1 MICETMAGD
10 NRFEIIA
17 KAKHAILE
25 GTNIDTS
32 EDEMKVLDNFLF
44 RCWQMGWL
52 DKYDDTK
59 TGKWVLDPNGMD
71 WNISAWRCSECGFV
85 ATHIG
90 VEPNGLGDSPLNWA
104 GSKFCP
110 QCGVRITG
118 YER

>member
-52 DKYDDTK
+52 DKYDDSKPK
-59 TGKWVLDPNGMD
+59 TGEWIYAKEQLEIVPMWECSCCKIRMPKKFNYCPN
-71 WNISAWRCSECGFV
+71 CGAKIFK
-85 ATHIG
+85 G
-90 VEPNGLGDSPLNWA
+90 GDS
-104 GSKFCP
+104 
-110 QCGVRITG
+110 
-118 YER
+118 E